1 MFCQLL
7 RANWAITNWQFIL
20 PSGQIYLSKTGAH
33 STEVWKLKHP
43 ENWYTANALVK
54 RGGKIEGKKN
64 KRTKRGKIENNRSNS
79 RDNKKKN
86 NEKGKEE
93 I

>member
-64 KRTKRGKIENNRSNS
+64 KRGKIENNRSNS

-86 NEKGKEE
+86 HEKGKEE